1 MGSKLKVTSRPASA
15 IRHSGPAFRTVGRDA
30 VAKALGAEAVP
41 REDVHGAPISLHAL
55 RRQLEIRV
63 RSTGGR
69 PSLEGAT
76 KIQKIPLKPED
87 WSRLE
92 ELAAHLSRQGV
103 SATGWPSRE
112 CDASQAAR
120 TPRVGDGRPEA
131 TVAANDEA
139 TDSILSDGWCST
151 VGGLT
156 YVFIVPSA
164 LASVKALARSVA
176 LASPCSSSTTSPLLL
191 SQAAT
196 SGVSI
201 DSSIC

>member
-15 IRHSGPAFRTVGRDA
+15 IRHSGPAFRTVGPDA

-103 SATGWPSRE
+103 SATAG
-112 CDASQAAR
+112 Q
-120 TPRVGDGRPEA
+120 V
-131 TVAANDEA
+131 
-139 TDSILSDGWCST
+139 
-151 VGGLT
+151 
-156 YVFIVPSA
+156 
-164 LASVKALARSVA
+164 ASVMLRKQLELLGSAAAGQRRLSRQMTKRPTRS
-176 LASPCSSSTTSPLLL
+176 
-191 SQAAT
+191 
-196 SGVSI
+196 
-201 DSSIC
+201 

>member
-1 MGSKLKVTSRPASA
+1 TSRPASA
-15 IRHSGPAFRTVGRDA
+15 IRHSGPAFRTVGPDA

-92 ELAAHLSRQGV
+92 ELADELSRQGV
-103 SATGWPSRE
+103 SATAGQV
-112 CDASQAAR
+112 ASVMLHNQLEQIA
-120 TPRVGDGRPEA
+120 
-131 TVAANDEA
+131 
-139 TDSILSDGWCST
+139 
-151 VGGLT
+151 
-156 YVFIVPSA
+156 PSA
-164 LASVKALARSVA
+164 TR
-176 LASPCSSSTTSPLLL
+176 
-191 SQAAT
+191 AT
-196 SGVSI
+196 RRA
-201 DSSIC
+201 